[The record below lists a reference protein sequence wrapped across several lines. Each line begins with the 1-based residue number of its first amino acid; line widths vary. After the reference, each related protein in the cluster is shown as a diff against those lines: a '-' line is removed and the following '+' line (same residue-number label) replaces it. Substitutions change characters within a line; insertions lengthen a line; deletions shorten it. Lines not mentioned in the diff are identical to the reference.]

1 MTNIKVFIIILSLAL
16 FSCTSSRIVKPL
28 NKNEKEIGLSLGG
41 PLISFSDLVIPIP
54 LTSLHYAHG
63 YNDNLT
69 LYGGLHT
76 TSLLSGVIHTD
87 IGIVQN
93 IFSEDNYYF
102 GTSINPSLHF
112 MIDIWEGNPKLF
124 PSIDFN
130 LYRTYNESGNFF
142 YFGATNWFDLV
153 KYKAHGELNTTK
165 WLISPQIGHTFMRN
179 KWNINLEVKYLLPY
193 ISNQDI
199 VVDYVK
205 WTGNYGTIGIYL
217 GFNYRFNK

>member
-1 MTNIKVFIIILSLAL
+1 MTIRFIFIIASFIF

-28 NKNEKEIGLSLGG
+28 NEKEKEIGLSIGG
-41 PLISFSDLVIPIP
+41 PMIYFSDISIPIP
-54 LTSLHYAHG
+54 LTSLHYAYG
-63 YNDNLT
+63 YNNELS

-87 IGIVQN
+87 FGIVQN
-93 IFSEDNYYF
+93 IIDEDNFYF
-102 GTSINPSLHF
+102 GASVNPGLHF
-112 MIDIWEGNPKLF
+112 MIDTWEGNPKLF
-124 PSIDFN
+124 PTVDLN
-130 LYRTYNESGNFF
+130 VYRTYSDKGNFF

-153 KYKAHGELNTTK
+153 KFRAHDELNTTK
-165 WLISPQIGHTFMRN
+165 WLVSPQLGHTFVRN
-179 KWNINLEVKYLLPY
+179 NWNINLEVKYLVPY